1 MSRRTL
7 GSLFRL
13 GLAVMFAISYGTYL
27 AVPKDTSFEFTD
39 VPSDTVETRLDAW
52 MADTFIRYIDPE
64 GAFAMKFPLAWN
76 MTTGSNWNGDE
87 TVYTTYGLFAPENAS
102 SAEVDGYLSEGVR
115 VQVEMARKG
124 YTFNESSTSA
134 YGEEL
139 LGEIAET
146 DSEYWFVTQA
156 DAVISGYPVKIYQYE
171 ALGTNMPE
179 EEIATLIV
187 HASPTMRITVK
198 LVAPLSEE
206 EALNPIFHIMSSSLE
221 LGQQLALN
229 QLNPK

>member
-27 AVPKDTSFEFTD
+27 AVPKDASFQFTD
-39 VPSDTVETRLDAW
+39 VPPDTVETRLDAW
-52 MADTFIRYIDPE
+52 MADTFARHVDPE
-64 GAFAMKFPLAWN
+64 GTFTMKYPTAWTI
-76 MTTGSNWNGDE
+76 TTGSNWNADG
-87 TVYTTYGLFAPENAS
+87 TVYTNYGLFAPENAAA
-102 SAEVDGYLSEGVR
+102 AELEGYLSEGVV

-124 YTFNESSTSA
+124 YTFNESSTA
-134 YGEEL
+134 MYGESL
-139 LGEIAET
+139 LGEIA
-146 DSEYWFVTQA
+146 DKDAEYWFITQS
-156 DAVISGYPVKIYQYE
+156 DAVISGYPVKMYQYE

-221 LGQQLALN
+221 FGQQLALN
-229 QLNPK
+229 